1 MKRLI
6 KFLLAII
13 IVSLS
18 ITAKAQ
24 ETIPDSLGKPIQV
37 NGQFFITIHNGDTA
51 IWHFKGYPYGIE
63 RLARYKDLS
72 ALNIKPTNG
81 LQPITPDSIGL
92 GGGLTQPASINLNG
106 QYFELVGPNSLFSF
120 NDATFHVGIGDTTG
134 AASFADIAPNDFVL
148 SVQTASGKQF
158 SLSADTSIGFQVRDD
173 KFNAGLSDFAH
184 HTITSPLQLAEIG
197 DIGSV
202 ASAAL
207 YDASQ
212 QNNLTDTSAWSIATY
227 NTTTHKFSSMYPSF
241 LSFDGTKYYSSDHPW
256 EFANN
261 LTTGGRLTAVQGIT
275 APTNDSYINNL
286 HVFNR
291 LYSRDM
297 PENSVVDTDYIV
309 TMPHGDSTLY
319 KTKISDV
326 ILSDTSTIRSVA
338 NNVVYEHAFG
348 GQSNMASPAGD
359 TTLSPKLTKDVAI
372 QWYNG
377 SFRTANDPNGPI
389 NDTLYKGSMIPAYWI
404 QFHRLTGKRGLSI
417 QNAVGSSS
425 IIAAAQ
431 SVGKPTWDVTTP
443 NNLTKIMMARI
454 DSAHNA
460 AIAIGLNPIFTGIT
474 WQQGENEALA
484 VQSGTITGAQYY
496 TGLINLVDTL
506 RTWRKDPNFKLYV
519 IALGTRNTAPS
530 WGFDTIRNRE
540 YQAELAGYITIV
552 NNEFQNFPAEG
563 LMATNPYYTQLHA
576 GQIGLNKLGLDVA
589 TAEVSGM
596 PQFVLTPA
604 SSKIPSIA
612 IPQSATL
619 TTTPVNGAF
628 EAYKNNLFASFGA
641 LQAATRYRVGVLPQN
656 GIAPGAVFFGNSSR
670 GLGSD
675 STYLSYNDTNH
686 ALQNGSGQLFFAV
699 HRTMA
704 YKAIGVNASIALE
717 NYGGSSPASTFNFL
731 ASRGTSNV
739 AATPI
744 QSGDNI
750 GIIAAYENYGT
761 GIANYNANFAAGINL
776 VARENA
782 TSTANGAGI
791 DFSTTPLGTSSHIRA
806 GYFANNG
813 DFILNSNSTGEPV
826 IYHAKIYAKATSL
839 DSASAA
845 FDGDGITL
853 PALAIRNSNHYNS
866 YRLNFFMNTSGA
878 ASIDATVPM
887 NLNTINNQPLTLGT
901 GTLTKTGFGSG
912 FVRSSSA
919 GVFSSSAFAYADMP
933 AGTTNKLYGTGS
945 GTSFSEIGLGPNF
958 SFSGSTLNWIA
969 PTIGTLPGRTIVA
982 DANYTQLATDY
993 AIAYTTLTAPRTVT
1007 LIAIADKQTILVK
1020 DEAGTA
1026 ATNNITINAPSG
1038 KTIDGAS
1045 SKVISTNNGF
1055 IKLYYQLSSGNY
1067 FTY

>member
-1 MKRLI
+1 MKKLLLTI
-6 KFLLAII
+6 LLAICVAVSFAQSDPAPSGGHSVTLQGNVR
-13 IVSLS
+13 IV
-18 ITAKAQ
+18 
-24 ETIPDSLGKPIQV
+24 G
-37 NGQFFITIHNGDTA
+37 GDTIRSVYQA
-51 IWHFKGYPYGIE
+51 GYGWMDIAG
-63 RLARYKDLS
+63 RSWVRRAG
-72 ALNIKPTNG
+72 ALKPTNG

-106 QYFELVGPNSLFSF
+106 QYFELVGPNSIFSF
-120 NDATFHVGIGDTTG
+120 NDATFHVGIGDATG
-134 AASFADIAPNDFVL
+134 AASFVDVAPNDFIL
-148 SVQTASGKQF
+148 SIQTASGKQF
-158 SLSADTSIGFQVRDD
+158 SFSADTSSGFQVRDD
-173 KFNAGLSDFAH
+173 KFNAGLADFIH
-184 HTITSPLQLAEIG
+184 HTVTSGLQLAEIQ
-197 DIGSV
+197 DIDSI
-202 ASAAL
+202 AHAKADSIHTA
-207 YDASQ
+207 YIDISQ

-227 NTTTHKFSSMYPSF
+227 NTTTHKFSAMYPSF
-241 LSFDGTKYYSSDHPW
+241 LSFDGTQYNATDHPW
-256 EFANN
+256 EFSHN
-261 LTTGGRLTAVQGIT
+261 LTSDGRVTAMQGIT
-275 APTNDSYINNL
+275 APSNDSYINNL

-309 TMPHGDSTLY
+309 TMPYGDSTLY

-377 SFRTANDPNGPI
+377 SFRTANDPNGPL

-474 WQQGENEALA
+474 WHQGENEALA

-576 GQIGLNKLGLDVA
+576 GQIGLNKLGGDVA

-604 SSKIPSIA
+604 SSKIPSMA

-675 STYLSYNDTNH
+675 STYLNYDDTNH
-686 ALQNGSGQLFFAV
+686 ALQNGNGQLYFAG
-699 HRTMA
+699 HRLLA
-704 YKAIGVNASIALE
+704 YKAIGSNAKIALE
-717 NYGGSSPASTFNFL
+717 EYGNTTPPSIINLL
-731 ASRGTSNV
+731 ASRGTSNT
-739 AATPI
+739 AAAAV
-744 QSGDNI
+744 QSGDFI
-750 GIIAAYENYGT
+750 GQIAAYENYGT
-761 GIANYNANFAAGINL
+761 GAAAYNSNYAAGISFA
-776 VARENA
+776 ARENA

-791 DFSTTPLGTSSHIRA
+791 DIFTTPIGTNSHIRA
-806 GYFANNG
+806 AYFSDAGGLYLNG
-813 DFILNSNSTGEPV
+813 NSVGQPISIPTRL
-826 IYHAKIYAKATSL
+826 YAKALTGDSTS
-839 DSASAA
+839 AV
-845 FDGDGITL
+845 FDGGTL
-853 PALAIRNSNHYNS
+853 PAGTFRNNTYYN
-866 YRLNFFMNTSGA
+866 YNRLNVYMNTNVSA
-878 ASIDATVPM
+878 TLDATLG
-887 NLNTINNQPLTLGT
+887 LNINTSNNKFVKFGT
-901 GTLTKTGFGSG
+901 GPFTVGSSTG
-912 FVRSSSA
+912 VVHATA
-919 GVFSSSAFAYADMP
+919 GLFSYSNVVYGDMQ
-933 AGTTNKLYGTGS
+933 AGTTGKLYGTGS
-945 GTSFSEIGLGPNF
+945 GTTFSEIGLSPNF

-969 PTIGTLPGRTIVA
+969 PIIGTLPGRTIVA
-982 DANYTQLATDY
+982 DADYTQLATDY

-1055 IKLYYQLSSGNY
+1055 VKLYYQLSSGNY